1 MDPCI
6 LVPVLRRPWRVEPL
20 LTNIRATTGRCRV
33 LFIADQDD
41 DDELEALDRAGA
53 DFTTVPP
60 GTSYA
65 AKINAGF
72 AATDETIYFQ
82 AADDLVFY
90 DGWYEAALRL
100 LWHPC
105 HVVGTNDLGNPAVK
119 RGAHSTHS
127 LFTREYIE
135 TRGGTMDMGP
145 GVVMYPGYAH
155 GYCDSEFV
163 AVAKRRG
170 VFKFAYDS
178 VVEHLHP
185 DWGKGEEDATYAR
198 GRALHEASLATYNE
212 RKHLWMRSR

>member
-1 MDPCI
+1 
-6 LVPVLRRPWRVEPL
+6 
-20 LTNIRATTGRCRV
+20 
-33 LFIADQDD
+33 
-41 DDELEALDRAGA
+41 ELEALDRAGA

-65 AKINAGF
+65 AKINAGY

-82 AADDLVFY
+82 AADDLVFH

-119 RGAHSTHS
+119 RGKHSTHS

-155 GYCDSEFV
+155 EYCDNEFV

-170 VFKFAYDS
+170 AFKFAYDS
-178 VVEHLHP
+178 VSSICTPTGARVKRMRPTLGAGRCVTPRAPRTTNASTCGSAVDEHQ
-185 DWGKGEEDATYAR
+185 R
-198 GRALHEASLATYNE
+198 GHRNL
-212 RKHLWMRSR
+212 RRP